1 MAKHFGDRIIE
12 DFMGAGESVK
22 AGIGPR
28 DVNSREFQEGV
39 HVEMEHT
46 TDPVISAKIGLDHLA
61 EHDAYYTALSVME
74 QILKH
79 DRLDE
84 FLDWA
89 DTGLGIKPKLR
100 KLPRGVFAKLRKG

>member
-28 DVNSREFQEGV
+28 DVKKKQFDEGV

-46 TDPVISAKIGLDHLA
+46 TDPVISAKITLDHLA
-61 EHDAYYTALSVME
+61 EHDDYHLARITELLS
-74 QILKH
+74 
-79 DRLDE
+79 
-84 FLDWA
+84 
-89 DTGLGIKPKLR
+89 
-100 KLPRGVFAKLRKG
+100 